1 MKSVT
6 IDVPL
11 DGTQIAIHPRG
22 QATQVVVVLPD
33 DVELRVSSIP
43 ASSAQPSEKKPETTA
58 KKSDLTTIAK
68 RLRKLKVSTRAAAEN
83 SIKAM
88 FQFEEPAEDS
98 ECRQIF
104 DRLLKQSLLKL
115 NAKGKIEFSRIA

>member
-6 IDVPL
+6 IDIPL
-11 DGTQIAIHPRG
+11 GGTQIEIHPRN

-33 DVELRVSSIP
+33 DVELRVSSIA
-43 ASSAQPSEKKPETTA
+43 ASGAQPSEKKSETTA
-58 KKSDLTTIAK
+58 KKSDLSTIAK

-88 FQFEEPAEDS
+88 FQFEEPIGES
-98 ECRQIF
+98 ECQQIF
-104 DRLLKQSLLKL
+104 DRLLKQGLVKL
-115 NAKGKIEFSRIA
+115 NAKGKIEFPAMA